1 MSEAPKR
8 KVIALISGG
17 IDSPLAALVFSK
29 RAQIIPLHFSHF
41 PLYCESSFI
50 LAVDIIKK
58 LQKLAKF
65 DKITVFPFGEI
76 LRSVVRVKEYRHYL
90 CVVCRRTMLM
100 IAEKLCEQENA
111 IGIVTG
117 EVLGQKASQTLD
129 NFYAITKGVKVPIY
143 RPLLGLDKSEIIEM
157 AQKMG
162 IWEEKHVGCCT
173 ATPTNPTTRAIP
185 ERIDEIVESLNLKQ
199 LINKLFSNLLILND
213 FEDRDLELR
222 LLNYIYNL

>member
-1 MSEAPKR
+1 MIEGQKR

-50 LAVDIIKK
+50 LAIDIIKK
-58 LQKLAKF
+58 LQKLAQF

-76 LRSVVRVKEYRHYL
+76 LRAVVRIEEYRRYT
-90 CVVCRRTMLM
+90 CVVCRRAMLM
-100 IAEKLCEQENA
+100 IAEKLCEQEDA
-111 IGIVTG
+111 IGILTG

-129 NFYAITKGVKVPIY
+129 NFYAITRGIRVPIY
-143 RPLLGLDKSEIIEM
+143 RPLLGFDKSEIMEM
-157 AQKMG
+157 AQKFG
-162 IWEEKHVGCCT
+162 IWEEKHVGCCSV
-173 ATPTNPTTRAIP
+173 TPSKPTTAATP
-185 ERIDEIVESLNLKQ
+185 ERIDKIVESLHLNQ
-199 LINKLFSNLLILND
+199 LIDKLFSNVLVLSD
-213 FEDRDLELR
+213 FEDQDLELH